1 MSIFVDDD
9 DLVVLTGHRNTRR
22 QIDQLRV
29 MGVPFRIN
37 AAGRPVVAIAAIEGG
52 RNSPAPERVKVVPP
66 SLRGL

>member
-9 DLVVLTGHRNTRR
+9 DLVVLTGCRNTRR

-52 RNSPAPERVKVVPP
+52 RNAPAAPREKVIPP
-66 SLRGL
+66 ALRG

>member
-9 DLVVLTGHRNTRR
+9 DLVVLTGCRNTRR
-22 QIDQLRV
+22 QIDQLRS

-52 RNSPAPERVKVVPP
+52 RNAPAQPREKVVPP
-66 SLRGL
+66 ALRG